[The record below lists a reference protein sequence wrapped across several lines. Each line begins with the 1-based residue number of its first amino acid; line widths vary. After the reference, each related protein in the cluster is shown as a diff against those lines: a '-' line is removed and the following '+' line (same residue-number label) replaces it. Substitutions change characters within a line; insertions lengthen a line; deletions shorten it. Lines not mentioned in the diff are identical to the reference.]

1 MCVVRV
7 TPVLGTGTASL
18 SISSRLLSRRTAASG
33 TKDRAQSVATQ
44 TDVRLDMQLTYP
56 GVDSDMRAD
65 VSWQAG
71 LFC

>member
-18 SISSRLLSRRTAASG
+18 SVASRYLSRHSVVSG

-44 TDVRLDMQLTYP
+44 TEERLDMQLTYP

>member
-18 SISSRLLSRRTAASG
+18 AVSSRQLSRSSEVSG
-33 TKDRAQSVATQ
+33 AISGEQQLVAQTEE
-44 TDVRLDMQLTYP
+44 RLEMQLTYA

-65 VSWQAG
+65 VPWQAG
-71 LFC
+71 LYH